1 MIGNFWTVCV
11 SLWFRTHCRRFSKK
25 FIRTDAFTVPIPSQ
39 FEVVLRPLASSSRVG
54 DFSVVGGHE
63 QLTFQCNQNVQYES
77 ELSLFASV

>member
-1 MIGNFWTVCV
+1 MFLDCLRFRMV
-11 SLWFRTHCRRFSKK
+11 SNTLSTIFEEIHSDRRVRSPPFQ
-25 FIRTDAFTVPIPSQ
+25 VN